1 MNIGATTKWRA
12 GKGVQKKG
20 IHIKNQLFINCRK
33 GVRLMGTYYIHI
45 YMNTVLVLQF
55 EKKCV

>member
-1 MNIGATTKWRA
+1 MGATTKWRA